1 MPRCLVTGATGFI
14 GPRLVQV
21 LQAAGGEV
29 RCLARSTADTSRLQ
43 ALGVE
48 LVTGDVTA
56 PETLPSAIEGMDFVF
71 HLAGRTFA
79 PSYDE
84 FARVNETG
92 CANLSAACAARP
104 NPPVLVV
111 VSSLAAAGPS
121 PVGRALTEKDSPEP
135 ISNYGR
141 SKLAGELAAR
151 EWAAEVPTTIVRP
164 PVVFGPGDR
173 AGLVLARS
181 LRKMGVHVVYRPGL
195 PLSLVHADD
204 LAEALLLAARYGE
217 RLDPTDP
224 RGTGVYYATDPTP
237 SSYAEMGRMIGDAM
251 GLHVRVLR
259 VRKWVLAIAAVAGE
273 LGGRARGK
281 SSPLN
286 WDKLREGTASG
297 WVASSAKL
305 VSQTNFVPAAP
316 LPERY
321 LQTIEW
327 YRNEGWLG

>member
-1 MPRCLVTGATGFI
+1 MPRCLITGATGFI

-21 LQAAGGEV
+21 LQAAGGEI
-29 RCLARSTADTSRLQ
+29 RCLTRPTADVSRLQ

-48 LVTGDVTA
+48 LATGDVTD
-56 PETLPSAIEGMDFVF
+56 PESLPSAVRDVDFVF

-79 PSYDE
+79 PNYDE
-84 FARVNETG
+84 FTKVNETG
-92 CANLSAACAARP
+92 CANVSAACAAES

-121 PVGRALTEKDSPEP
+121 PAGRALNEKDAPEP

-173 AGLVLARS
+173 AGLVLVRS
-181 LRKMGVHVVYRPGL
+181 LQKTGVHVVHRPGL

-204 LAEALLLAARYGE
+204 LAAALLLAARYGE

-224 RGTGVYYATDPTP
+224 RSSGVYYAADPVP
-237 SSYAEMGRMIGDAM
+237 SSYTEMGHMIGEAL
-251 GLHVRVLR
+251 GRQIRILR
-259 VRKWVLAIAAVAGE
+259 VRKWALALAATFGE
-273 LGGRARGK
+273 LGGRIRGK
-281 SSPLN
+281 QSPLN
-286 WDKLREGTASG
+286 WDKMCEGTASG
-297 WVASSAKL
+297 WVASPAKL

-327 YRNEGWLG
+327 YRQEGWIK